1 MELKN
6 IIAFEMI
13 TLNKFIVQINFSNDF
28 TPFDLRYISEFAGKI
43 ENEFP
48 IGPKFMLMPKPGEPI
63 DLGPLIFR
71 NNEDG
76 TNTVQIGRNSLSFVF
91 TEYNSWILESEKI
104 MNVINHF
111 NQIFELPKVKNIIMT
126 YVDHFK
132 FDADSF
138 SFSKY
143 FAFPINPNNKW
154 SIENDDFFLGIVPYQ
169 KISEESKRKLV
180 LRLRTIGKSDGKLL
194 YSLESVFI
202 RKELSISIDDT
213 SLKTLLQDAHDY
225 LIHFFIEFLT
235 EDHQK
240 ELKLITGSFTKED

>member
-91 TEYNSWILESEKI
+91 T
-104 MNVINHF
+104 
-111 NQIFELPKVKNIIMT
+111 
-126 YVDHFK
+126 
-132 FDADSF
+132 
-138 SFSKY
+138 
-143 FAFPINPNNKW
+143 
-154 SIENDDFFLGIVPYQ
+154 
-169 KISEESKRKLV
+169 
-180 LRLRTIGKSDGKLL
+180 
-194 YSLESVFI
+194 
-202 RKELSISIDDT
+202 
-213 SLKTLLQDAHDY
+213 
-225 LIHFFIEFLT
+225 
-235 EDHQK
+235 
-240 ELKLITGSFTKED
+240 